1 MANGNCRQKKKNSMK
16 SEKKKKLLHLS
27 FTAYNLL
34 DKPQAQYRKLKVIR
48 FACLML
54 RKVDPRSKGADAVNE
69 IQSQSQSL
77 SLSATHALNFNTL
90 IKMFGFKQ
98 FYFCFYA
105 NAILCSRG
113 RRRKKGKGVVGRRFF
128 MLLWNLLY
136 FSPLI
141 VQKADK
147 KQRHKEQ
154 REGVG
159 GRRRGEGV
167 GQGQGLHSLAT
178 ATQPMQVN
186 QVSVVLGRV
195 SCSG

>member
-1 MANGNCRQKKKNSMK
+1 MPYYAAGV
-16 SEKKKKLLHLS
+16 E
-27 FTAYNLL
+27 
-34 DKPQAQYRKLKVIR
+34 
-48 FACLML
+48 
-54 RKVDPRSKGADAVNE
+54 GA
-69 IQSQSQSL
+69 
-77 SLSATHALNFNTL
+77 
-90 IKMFGFKQ
+90 
-98 FYFCFYA
+98 
-105 NAILCSRG
+105 RG
-113 RRRKKGKGVVGRRFF
+113 GREVVGRRFF

-159 GRRRGEGV
+159 LEKGEGV
-167 GQGQGLHSLAT
+167 GQGLHSLAM

>member
-1 MANGNCRQKKKNSMK
+1 MK
-16 SEKKKKLLHLS
+16 SEKKKLLHFS

-77 SLSATHALNFNTL
+77 LSLSATYALNFNTL

-105 NAILCSRG
+105 NAILC
-113 RRRKKGKGVVGRRFF
+113 RRKDQGEEEGGSRQEVLHVVVESALF
-128 MLLWNLLY
+128 
-136 FSPLI
+136 
-141 VQKADK
+141 
-147 KQRHKEQ
+147 
-154 REGVG
+154 
-159 GRRRGEGV
+159 
-167 GQGQGLHSLAT
+167 
-178 ATQPMQVN
+178 
-186 QVSVVLGRV
+186 
-195 SCSG
+195 

>member
-1 MANGNCRQKKKNSMK
+1 
-16 SEKKKKLLHLS
+16 
-27 FTAYNLL
+27 
-34 DKPQAQYRKLKVIR
+34 
-48 FACLML
+48 ML

-77 SLSATHALNFNTL
+77 SLPATYSLNFNTL

-105 NAILCSRG
+105 NAILCSRVGRKERGRGG
-113 RRRKKGKGVVGRRFF
+113 RRVVGRRFF

-141 VQKADK
+141 VHKADK

-154 REGVG
+154 REG
-159 GRRRGEGV
+159 
-167 GQGQGLHSLAT
+167 
-178 ATQPMQVN
+178 
-186 QVSVVLGRV
+186 
-195 SCSG
+195 

>member
-1 MANGNCRQKKKNSMK
+1 MANGNCRQKKNEK
-16 SEKKKKLLHLS
+16 SEKKKNLLHFS

-113 RRRKKGKGVVGRRFF
+113 RRSKRGEGERGVVGRRFF

-159 GRRRGEGV
+159 GRRRGREW
-167 GQGQGLHSLAT
+167 QGQGLHSLAT